1 MQTKKA
7 DQQQYGDRAG
17 GRGRSGAYEGARGNL
32 GHDRYLHNLDHDDG
46 FISVTFQIIKTYK
59 IIHLKYM

>member
-1 MQTKKA
+1 MGIEQVEEAGVGLTK
-7 DQQQYGDRAG
+7 GH
-17 GRGRSGAYEGARGNL
+17 EEIW

-59 IIHLKYM
+59 SIHLKYM

>member
-46 FISVTFQIIKTYK
+46 FISVTFQIIKT
-59 IIHLKYM
+59 